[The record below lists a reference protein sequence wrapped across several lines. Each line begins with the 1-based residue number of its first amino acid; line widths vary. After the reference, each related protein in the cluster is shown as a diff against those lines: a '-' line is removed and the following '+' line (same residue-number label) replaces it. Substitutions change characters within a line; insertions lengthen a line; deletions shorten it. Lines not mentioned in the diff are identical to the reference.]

1 MHSFNL
7 TILIVVLVTAF
18 NIPSNG
24 FVVQALPDGAPVCEI
39 NEASPGSLHTL
50 FLRQPKTGSL
60 SVGGFQ
66 VLLNNEPLDTAI
78 QKTVN
83 ASETMSVVVTSLD
96 GQKQFRGILLILSQ
110 VGFSTIGTFQL
121 TTDDELAKVKISDPC
136 IQAGYGGITHIDA
149 ELKLNVTTMMKF
161 DQNYD
166 DLKFDVN
173 IVVMNRN
180 LFDGGSEYYYSQ
192 YTMKVEG
199 ANDVATKSPTPAPTR
214 GCGLFGRSMFCP
226 FTFCGFFSRLIL
238 GSDGC

>member
-1 MHSFNL
+1 MYPSISTIFIAVLAAGVFN
-7 TILIVVLVTAF
+7 T
-18 NIPSNG
+18 PSI
-24 FVVQALPDGAPVCEI
+24 FVVNAFPDGAPVCRI
-39 NEASPGSLHTL
+39 NQASPDSLHT
-50 FLRQPKTGSL
+50 FIVRQPRSGSL
-60 SVGGFQ
+60 RTGGFQ

-121 TTDDELAKVKISDPC
+121 TTDDELAKAKISDPC

-149 ELKLNVTTMMKF
+149 ELKSNVTTTMKF
-161 DQNYD
+161 DRNYD
-166 DLKFDVN
+166 DLRFDVN

-180 LFDGGSEYYYSQ
+180 PLEGGSEYYYSQ

-199 ANDVATKSPTPAPTR
+199 ANNAATKSPTPAPTR

-226 FTFCGFFSRLIL
+226 FTFCGFFSRLIF